1 MRQSS
6 RTIGQARTCA
16 APHRHAC
23 GPRPSW
29 HAPPSLPSSSAD
41 RRIGRPCMPVTCL
54 RTKWRWDWEPS

>member
-29 HAPPSLPSSSAD
+29 HAPPASPSSSA
-41 RRIGRPCMPVTCL
+41 
-54 RTKWRWDWEPS
+54 